1 MSSELTHE
9 LSQNFIEYAVA
20 VNSDRAIPDAKSGL
34 KPVARRILFG
44 ALTNRYTSNKAHVKC
59 AKIVGDVMG
68 QFHPH
73 GDSSIYGAL
82 VRLAQPWVMRY
93 PLIDFHGNMG
103 NIGGDG
109 PAAYRYTEAR
119 LNKLSEQ
126 GMLAELDTEN
136 VDFIPNYD
144 ETRTEPITLPAV
156 FPNLLCNPNSGIGVA
171 MRCSWA
177 PHNLKEVSDA
187 IIAYLNGEEPMLP
200 GPDFP
205 TGGIIINK
213 SDIPAIMKTGHGSVK
228 IRGKYHV
235 EKQNIVF
242 TEIPYGTTIE
252 GLITEIGEVA
262 DKKEIDGI
270 EEARNESSKKGLRLV
285 IECERGVRPETVAQ
299 KLFQKTD
306 LQTSFSYNQVALV
319 DKTPTELNLK
329 DCIKIYIEHNI
340 DCLVREC
347 KYKLNEINERI
358 EVVEGLLKALEDID
372 NIIALIRA
380 SADSN
385 AAKAELIRRYRFT
398 ERQAKAI
405 LAMRLS
411 SLAKLEAV
419 ELNDEHMDLLDKQSK
434 MNAIINSEVEQIKII
449 KERLADI
456 VKKFGDARR
465 TEIIQIDT
473 PKENKEIAE
482 VVPEEVVVVV
492 TQTGY
497 IKRVPKN
504 AFKAQKRRGK
514 GIKTID
520 DAILTTI
527 STNTVDTLM
536 IFTNKGRMYR
546 LLVDKVPV
554 GAQTIKGHP
563 LLALVN
569 MEPDEKVAAVTSLYR
584 KTNAEFVIFF
594 TKNGLVKKTPLSE
607 YTSGRKNTGVQ
618 AIKFK
623 ESDDCVVAVTFV
635 KDEDLMMVTKK
646 GYSIHFT
653 STDINSVG
661 KLAAGVKGI
670 NLTEDDEVVYGLPIK
685 PNKFL
690 AVITVRG
697 IGKLVPIKEFAVQG
711 RGGRGV
717 TIGCNHSGGDA
728 VAGVALVDLS
738 DTLFIVGEPNSIT
751 VTSTEFPQ
759 LTRTSMGNM
768 MIKDST
774 VTAMIKL

>member
-144 ETRTEPITLPAV
+144 ETRTEPVTLPAV

-187 IIAYLNGEEPMLP
+187 ITAYLNGEEPMLP

-228 IRGKYHV
+228 IRGKYHI

-380 SADSN
+380 STDSN
-385 AAKAELIRRYRFT
+385 AAKEELIRRYRFT

-419 ELNDEHMDLLDKQSK
+419 ELNNEHMDLLDKQSK
-434 MNAIINSEVEQIKII
+434 MNAIINSEAEQIKII

-563 LLALVN
+563 LLALIN

-594 TKNGLVKKTPLSE
+594 TKNGLIKKTPLSE

-751 VTSTEFPQ
+751 VASTEFPQ

-768 MIKDST
+768 MIKEST